1 MNLNQFGGAF
11 GRQLFR
17 AVTRAAIAVGITKG
31 IDYFARRGKD
41 PARMTETEKRAAA
54 KLASDS
60 RATVKRA
67 RQAAR
72 ITRRM
77 R

>member
-1 MNLNQFGGAF
+1 MNLNQLGGAF
-11 GRQLFR
+11 GRHLLN
-17 AVTRAAIAVGITKG
+17 AVVRAAVAVGIAKG
-31 IDYFARRGKD
+31 IEYAANRGKD
-41 PARMTETEKRAAA
+41 PAKMTPEER
-54 KLASDS
+54 KLAEKANRDT
-60 RATVKRA
+60 RAVVKRA

>member
-1 MNLNQFGGAF
+1 MNMNQFGGAF
-11 GRQLFR
+11 GRQLMQ
-17 AVTRAAIAVGITKG
+17 AVTRAAIAIGITKG
-31 IDYFARRGKD
+31 IAYIANRGKD
-41 PARMTETEKRAAA
+41 PARMTEAEKREAA
-54 KLASDS
+54 KISKDS
-60 RATVKRA
+60 RAVIKRA